1 MRRLSARREERV
13 GSFEDREYEAAVGA
27 PGTVHRPRAAPD
39 EVARRAGP
47 LVVHERSFQ
56 DEALLHPPMAMLGQ
70 AGPGGHA
77 DQDRLPPR
85 GLPVESLR
93 LHARVL
99 TGLPGDPGDV
109 EVHAPRSLLDNHMPP
124 PNASRY
130 NSSV

>member
-56 DEALLHPPMAMLGQ
+56 DEALLHPSMAMLGQ
-70 AGPGGHA
+70 AGGRRRRGPAPPPPPPPPAGSPWF
-77 DQDRLPPR
+77 LPP
-85 GLPVESLR
+85 
-93 LHARVL
+93 A
-99 TGLPGDPGDV
+99 
-109 EVHAPRSLLDNHMPP
+109 A
-124 PNASRY
+124 A
-130 NSSV
+130 